1 MLTFAHRGMETNQG
15 AEAHAK
21 HEADGHQL
29 NAKPNETASSRSAML
44 RFGAKG
50 MESNIAPAL
59 LRKRELAK
67 LLNVCPR
74 TIENLMRAGLPH
86 LKPSSRLVLFNG
98 DDALGWFKERFATKG
113 RPSSYQPR
121 VRQAEEGAR

>member
-1 MLTFAHRGMETNQG
+1 MRLAHRGMETNEDEYPPNG
-15 AEAHAK
+15 SPVVRRESHT
-21 HEADGHQL
+21 
-29 NAKPNETASSRSAML
+29 KPNA
-44 RFGAKG
+44 GALFRTEVLTFAHRG

-98 DDALGWFKERFATKG
+98 DDALGWFQERFATKG

-121 VRQAEEGAR
+121 VRQAEEGTR